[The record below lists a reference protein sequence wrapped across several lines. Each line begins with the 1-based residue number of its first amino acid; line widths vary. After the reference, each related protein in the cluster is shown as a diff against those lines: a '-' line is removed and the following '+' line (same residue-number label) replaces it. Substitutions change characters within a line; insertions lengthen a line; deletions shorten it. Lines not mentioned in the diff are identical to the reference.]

1 VDEII
6 MEKFTLGQL
15 LKKTREDRGY
25 TLREVEELSGV
36 SNAYLSQ
43 MESDKIKRPSPVWLH
58 KLADTYEIS
67 YSTLLGL
74 AGYPVPGENQSS
86 SAQSSL
92 AARIG
97 EVTSSEEDAL
107 VEYLEFIRSRQ
118 IQARR
123 KKR

>member
-1 VDEII
+1 

-15 LKKTREDRGY
+15 LKKTREDQGY
-25 TLREVEELSGV
+25 TLREVEELSGI

-43 MESDKIKRPSPVWLH
+43 LEGDKIRQPSPVWLH
-58 KLADTYEIS
+58 KLADTYKIS
-67 YSTLLGL
+67 YSTLLAL
-74 AGYPVPGENQSS
+74 AGYPVPGENQS

-97 EVTSSEEDAL
+97 EVTDSEEDAL

-118 IQARR
+118 NLVRRR
-123 KKR
+123 KR

>member
-1 VDEII
+1 

-25 TLREVEELSGV
+25 TLREVEDLSGI

-43 MESDKIKRPSPVWLH
+43 LEGNKIKQPSPVWLH
-58 KLADTYEIS
+58 KLADAYEIS